1 MRHPGGIVRANAP
14 PLGINIAESHF
25 VRSSIVSKLGLSRF
39 LAVAWKKRTKKKKKK
54 EKESSAELKLFDRI
68 FWNAIKN
75 FQARVKLITFER

>member
-39 LAVAWKKRTKKKKKK
+39 LAVAWKKRTKKKKK